1 VDGRQNAAH
10 NKAAALNNLA
20 RNYREKQQFDKAEP
34 LMKQAVDV
42 LVADPTA
49 NPADVIIAVDN
60 LAMVYR
66 ELGDYKSAEAQY
78 RKALELQKGI
88 AGAKPSGCSRS
99 HAKPSFGLVA
109 PI

>member
-1 VDGRQNAAH
+1 
-10 NKAAALNNLA
+10 
-20 RNYREKQQFDKAEP
+20 
-34 LMKQAVDV
+34 MKQAVDV

-78 RKALELQKGI
+78 RTALELQKGI
-88 AGAKPSGCSRS
+88 ARR
-99 HAKPSFGLVA
+99 
-109 PI
+109 